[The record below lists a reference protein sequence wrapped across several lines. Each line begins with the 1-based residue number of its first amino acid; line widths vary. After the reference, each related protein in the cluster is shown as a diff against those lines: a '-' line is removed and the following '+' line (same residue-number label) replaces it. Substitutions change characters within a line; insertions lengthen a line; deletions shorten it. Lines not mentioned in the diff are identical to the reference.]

1 MDKLKLI
8 KELKVDEG
16 FVPHAY
22 RDSLTYLTIGYGRLI
37 DQRKGGGITED
48 EADYLLNNDVERVW
62 KEVQKAL
69 PWVIDQPDAVQQAL
83 CMMAFQMGI
92 KTLTSFSNT
101 LKFIKAGH
109 YVAAADNAMQSLWA
123 KQTPNR
129 AKKVTDLIRNANKL

>member
-1 MDKLKLI
+1 MNKNALI
-8 KELKVDEG
+8 KELKIDEG

-48 EADYLLNNDVERVW
+48 EADYLLANDVERVW
-62 KEVQKAL
+62 REVQKAF
-69 PWVIDQPDAVQQAL
+69 PWVIDQPDAVQQAM

-92 KTLTSFSNT
+92 KTLQSFSNT
-101 LKFIKAGH
+101 LRFIKAGN

-129 AKKVTDLIRNANKL
+129 ALKVTTLIRKANKL